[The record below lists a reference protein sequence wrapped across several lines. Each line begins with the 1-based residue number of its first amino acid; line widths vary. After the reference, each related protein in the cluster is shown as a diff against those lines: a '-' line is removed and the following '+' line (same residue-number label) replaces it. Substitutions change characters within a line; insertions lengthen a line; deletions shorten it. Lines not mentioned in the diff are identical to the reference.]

1 MTDQFLLKLSLLPLL
16 EENSV
21 IHHDVSQSLLLSE
34 IRFFGDSLITRNTA
48 CHVTTQ
54 ASPSTYVGI
63 HISMWVRLLSPKV
76 IDNTLTDFWGHNTSS
91 YSALGSFFVLK
102 SFGF

>member
-1 MTDQFLLKLSLLPLL
+1 LPLL

-21 IHHDVSQSLLLSE
+21 IHHDVSQSLLLLE

-63 HISMWVRLLSPKV
+63 HLSMWVRLLSPKV
-76 IDNTLTDFWGHNTSS
+76 EDNRI
-91 YSALGSFFVLK
+91 YSTQNKNSARQNLLADTMHK
-102 SFGF
+102 SANIVQY